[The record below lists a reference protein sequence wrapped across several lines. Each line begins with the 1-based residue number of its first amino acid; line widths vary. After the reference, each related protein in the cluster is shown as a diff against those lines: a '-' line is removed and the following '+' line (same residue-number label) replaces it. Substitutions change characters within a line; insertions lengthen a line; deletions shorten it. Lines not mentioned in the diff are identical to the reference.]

1 MSLNNLRGY
10 WKPPWTV
17 SGPGVLQPDRPTLL
31 TVGGEDFG
39 FIEVVRLH
47 DEASQRKI
55 ANAIA
60 ALPELIA
67 ALESLSGW
75 SLDAHWYEIT
85 KDLASII
92 DDANAAIAKAQGGE
106 ASGQR

>member
-1 MSLNNLRGY
+1 MSGHT
-10 WKPPWTV
+10 PGPWYIDADEPEAKGIPITD
-17 SGPGVLQPDRPTLL
+17 GA
-31 TVGGEDFG
+31 G
-39 FIEVVRLH
+39 FIADVGTLGPSD
-47 DEASQRKI
+47 DEDR
-55 ANAIA
+55 ANARAIA

-106 ASGQR
+106 A